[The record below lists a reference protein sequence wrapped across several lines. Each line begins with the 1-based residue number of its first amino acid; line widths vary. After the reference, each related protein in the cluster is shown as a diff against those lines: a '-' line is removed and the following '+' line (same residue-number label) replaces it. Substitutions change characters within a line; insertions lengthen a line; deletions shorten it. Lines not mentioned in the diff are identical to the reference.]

1 MKKAGQYLL
10 GIFAALLLCGVF
22 SVNIVKAESQ
32 YVYDNA
38 SLFSDEE
45 EQDLERSCTEFERN
59 TKLHMVILTERSSG
73 SEDCQAIADD
83 FYDKKYPKEPNGV
96 CFLIDM
102 GQRQIVISTSGIMQ
116 YYMSDAEID
125 DILQAAQGY
134 AKDGDYAGTFAKM
147 ITMTQEC
154 FDRGVSD
161 ADYLIT
167 EDGSII
173 HYRKINSTEAL
184 ISVIAAAATGIL
196 VYFGIWKSYRRKKNR
211 GAKSYADLKR
221 VNIRDRRDA
230 LIDRH
235 VSMHKIQK
243 DDGNHGGGVSGGGS
257 TVHTS
262 SSGNS
267 HGGGSIGF

>member
-1 MKKAGQYLL
+1 
-10 GIFAALLLCGVF
+10 
-22 SVNIVKAESQ
+22 
-32 YVYDNA
+32 
-38 SLFSDEE
+38 
-45 EQDLERSCTEFERN
+45 
-59 TKLHMVILTERSSG
+59 MVILTEYSSG

-147 ITMTQEC
+147 ITITQEC
-154 FDRGVSD
+154 FDRGVSE

-173 HYRKINSTEAL
+173 HYRKINSTEAM
-184 ISVIAAAATGIL
+184 IAVLLAAVTGIL
-196 VYFGIWKSYRRKKNR
+196 CLFWNLEELQTKEKPRCKGLCGSETRKHQR
-211 GAKSYADLKR
+211 PQGCTD
-221 VNIRDRRDA
+221 
-230 LIDRH
+230 
-235 VSMHKIQK
+235 
-243 DDGNHGGGVSGGGS
+243 
-257 TVHTS
+257 
-262 SSGNS
+262 
-267 HGGGSIGF
+267 

>member
-1 MKKAGQYLL
+1 MTIFCRRRRGTRKTATMRELL
-10 GIFAALLLCGVF
+10 QKV
-22 SVNIVKAESQ
+22 
-32 YVYDNA
+32 
-38 SLFSDEE
+38 
-45 EQDLERSCTEFERN
+45 
-59 TKLHMVILTERSSG
+59 
-73 SEDCQAIADD
+73 
-83 FYDKKYPKEPNGV
+83 
-96 CFLIDM
+96 
-102 GQRQIVISTSGIMQ
+102 
-116 YYMSDAEID
+116 
-125 DILQAAQGY
+125 
-134 AKDGDYAGTFAKM
+134 

-184 ISVIAAAATGIL
+184 IAVIAAAATGIL

-221 VNIRDRRDA
+221 VKIRDRRDA

-243 DDGNHGGGVSGGGS
+243 DDGNHGGGVSGGGGGGGS

>member
-1 MKKAGQYLL
+1 MRRMKKAGQYLL

-38 SLFSDEE
+38 SLLSDEE

-116 YYMSDAEID
+116 YYMSDAEIQQHGSSYFCYRSGCD
-125 DILQAAQGY
+125 RNSCLFWNLEELQTKEKPWCKELCGSETRKHQRPQGCADRPSCIDAQNPEG
-134 AKDGDYAGTFAKM
+134 
-147 ITMTQEC
+147 
-154 FDRGVSD
+154 
-161 ADYLIT
+161 
-167 EDGSII
+167 
-173 HYRKINSTEAL
+173 
-184 ISVIAAAATGIL
+184 
-196 VYFGIWKSYRRKKNR
+196 
-211 GAKSYADLKR
+211 
-221 VNIRDRRDA
+221 
-230 LIDRH
+230 
-235 VSMHKIQK
+235 
-243 DDGNHGGGVSGGGS
+243 
-257 TVHTS
+257 
-262 SSGNS
+262 
-267 HGGGSIGF
+267 

>member
-1 MKKAGQYLL
+1 MR
-10 GIFAALLLCGVF
+10 
-22 SVNIVKAESQ
+22 
-32 YVYDNA
+32 
-38 SLFSDEE
+38 
-45 EQDLERSCTEFERN
+45 RSRTSRDPVQSSSAIQSI
-59 TKLHMVILTERSSG
+59 HMVILTERSSG

-196 VYFGIWKSYRRKKNR
+196 CLFWNLEELQTKEKPWCKELCGSETRKHQR
-211 GAKSYADLKR
+211 PQGCADR
-221 VNIRDRRDA
+221 PSCIDA
-230 LIDRH
+230 
-235 VSMHKIQK
+235 QNPE
-243 DDGNHGGGVSGGGS
+243 G
-257 TVHTS
+257 
-262 SSGNS
+262 
-267 HGGGSIGF
+267 

>member
-1 MKKAGQYLL
+1 
-10 GIFAALLLCGVF
+10 
-22 SVNIVKAESQ
+22 
-32 YVYDNA
+32 
-38 SLFSDEE
+38 
-45 EQDLERSCTEFERN
+45 
-59 TKLHMVILTERSSG
+59 
-73 SEDCQAIADD
+73 
-83 FYDKKYPKEPNGV
+83 
-96 CFLIDM
+96 
-102 GQRQIVISTSGIMQ
+102 MQ
-116 YYMSDAEID
+116 YYMSDTEID

-184 ISVIAAAATGIL
+184 IAVIAAAATGIL

-243 DDGNHGGGVSGGGS
+243 DDGNYGGGASGGGGGGGS

>member
-1 MKKAGQYLL
+1 MRRMKKAGQYLL

-38 SLFSDEE
+38 SLLSDEE

-125 DILQAAQGY
+125 DILQAAQGSGTVSKPGGTDPAFFIY
-134 AKDGDYAGTFAKM
+134 GDYERVAV
-147 ITMTQEC
+147 
-154 FDRGVSD
+154 D
-161 ADYLIT
+161 
-167 EDGSII
+167 
-173 HYRKINSTEAL
+173 
-184 ISVIAAAATGIL
+184 ISVL
-196 VYFGIWKSYRRKKNR
+196 VPMVHD
-211 GAKSYADLKR
+211 AQYAVPVLS
-221 VNIRDRRDA
+221 
-230 LIDRH
+230 LIH
-235 VSMHKIQK
+235 I
-243 DDGNHGGGVSGGGS
+243 
-257 TVHTS
+257 
-262 SSGNS
+262 
-267 HGGGSIGF
+267 

>member
-1 MKKAGQYLL
+1 MRRMKKAGQYLL
-10 GIFAALLLCGVF
+10 GIFAALLLCGIF
-22 SVNIVKAESQ
+22 SVNTVKADTQ

-38 SLFSDEE
+38 SLLSDEE
-45 EQDLERSCTEFERN
+45 EQDLERSCAEFESN
-59 TKLHMVILTERSSG
+59 TDIHMVILTEYSSG

-125 DILQAAQGY
+125 DILQAAQSY
-134 AKDGDYAGTFAKM
+134 AKEGDYAGTFAKM
-147 ITMTQEC
+147 ITITQEC
-154 FDRGVSD
+154 FDRGVSE

-173 HYRKINSTEAL
+173 HYRKINSTEAM
-184 ISVIAAAATGIL
+184 IAILLAALTGFC

-211 GAKSYADLKR
+211 GAKGYADLKR
-221 VNIRDRRDA
+221 VKIRDRRDA

-243 DDGNHGGGVSGGGS
+243 DDGNHGGGGS
-257 TVHTS
+257 
-262 SSGNS
+262 
-267 HGGGSIGF
+267 GGGSIGF

>member
-1 MKKAGQYLL
+1 MRRMKKAGQYLL

-38 SLFSDEE
+38 SLLSDEE

-154 FDRGVSD
+154 FDRGGLSD
-161 ADYLIT
+161 
-167 EDGSII
+167 
-173 HYRKINSTEAL
+173 
-184 ISVIAAAATGIL
+184 
-196 VYFGIWKSYRRKKNR
+196 YRRRFHYSLPQNQQH
-211 GAKSYADLKR
+211 GSSYFCYRSGCDRNSCLFWNLEELQTKEKPWCKELCGSETRKHQRPQGCADR
-221 VNIRDRRDA
+221 PSCIDA
-230 LIDRH
+230 
-235 VSMHKIQK
+235 QNPE
-243 DDGNHGGGVSGGGS
+243 G
-257 TVHTS
+257 
-262 SSGNS
+262 
-267 HGGGSIGF
+267 

>member
-1 MKKAGQYLL
+1 MRRMKKARQYLL
-10 GIFAALLLCGVF
+10 GIFAALLLCGIF
-22 SVNIVKAESQ
+22 SVNTVKADTQ

-38 SLFSDEE
+38 SLLSDEE
-45 EQDLERSCTEFERN
+45 EQDLERSCAEFESN
-59 TKLHMVILTERSSG
+59 TDIHMVILTEYSSG

-125 DILQAAQGY
+125 DILQAAQSY
-134 AKDGDYAGTFAKM
+134 AKEGDYAGTFAKM
-147 ITMTQEC
+147 ITITQEC
-154 FDRGVSD
+154 FDRGVSE

-173 HYRKINSTEAL
+173 HYR
-184 ISVIAAAATGIL
+184 
-196 VYFGIWKSYRRKKNR
+196 RKKNR
-211 GAKSYADLKR
+211 GAKGYADLKR
-221 VNIRDRRDA
+221 VKIRDRRDA

-235 VSMHKIQK
+235 VSMHKIPR
-243 DDGNHGGGVSGGGS
+243 DDGNHGGGGSGGGGGGGGGS
-257 TVHTS
+257 HVHTS
-262 SSGNS
+262 ASGNS

>member
-1 MKKAGQYLL
+1 MQPFCCAG
-10 GIFAALLLCGVF
+10 FF
-22 SVNIVKAESQ
+22 SVNTVKADTQ

-38 SLFSDEE
+38 SLLSDEE
-45 EQDLERSCTEFERN
+45 EQDLERSCAEFESN
-59 TKLHMVILTERSSG
+59 TDIHMVILTEYSSG

-125 DILQAAQGY
+125 DILQAAQSY
-134 AKDGDYAGTFAKM
+134 AKEGDYAGTFAKM
-147 ITMTQEC
+147 ITITQEC
-154 FDRGVSD
+154 FDRGVSE

-173 HYRKINSTEAL
+173 HYRKINSTEAM
-184 ISVIAAAATGIL
+184 IAVLLAALTGFC

-211 GAKSYADLKR
+211 GAKGYADLKR
-221 VNIRDRRDA
+221 VKIRDRRDA

-235 VSMHKIQK
+235 VSMHKIPR
-243 DDGNHGGGVSGGGS
+243 DDGNHGGGGSGGGGGGGGGS
-257 TVHTS
+257 HVHTS
-262 SSGNS
+262 ASGNS

>member
-1 MKKAGQYLL
+1 MRRMKKAGQYLL

-22 SVNIVKAESQ
+22 SVNIV
-32 YVYDNA
+32 
-38 SLFSDEE
+38 
-45 EQDLERSCTEFERN
+45 
-59 TKLHMVILTERSSG
+59 
-73 SEDCQAIADD
+73 ADD

-196 VYFGIWKSYRRKKNR
+196 VYFGIWKSYRRKKN
-211 GAKSYADLKR
+211 
-221 VNIRDRRDA
+221 
-230 LIDRH
+230 
-235 VSMHKIQK
+235 
-243 DDGNHGGGVSGGGS
+243 
-257 TVHTS
+257 VHTS